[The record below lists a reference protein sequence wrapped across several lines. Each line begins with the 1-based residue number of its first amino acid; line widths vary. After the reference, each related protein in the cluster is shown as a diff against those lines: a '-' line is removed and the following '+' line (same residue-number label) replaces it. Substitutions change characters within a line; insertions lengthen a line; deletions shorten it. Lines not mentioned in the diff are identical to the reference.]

1 MLRKS
6 AVVNKLSNNKL
17 TILSCN
23 AYTKYVYNSIINIK
37 SNVNRNDN
45 ISNRKDNRKVIWINL
60 PYLGKRGKQLT
71 NSLTGKLKRSF
82 NKNNK
87 FKMVYKTHKLS
98 VVCHTKDSV
107 SVEQNLLLFIGLH
120 ALVVFKNILVK
131 PIETSSPNSLDLMSK
146 S

>member
-1 MLRKS
+1 MLIKS

>member
-1 MLRKS
+1 M
-6 AVVNKLSNNKL
+6 
-17 TILSCN
+17 
-23 AYTKYVYNSIINIK
+23 
-37 SNVNRNDN
+37 
-45 ISNRKDNRKVIWINL
+45 INL

-71 NSLTGKLKRSF
+71 NSLTRKLKRSF

-98 VVCHTKDSV
+98 VVCNTKDSV
-107 SVEQNLLLFIGLH
+107 SVEQNLLLL
-120 ALVVFKNILVK
+120 NILVK

>member
-1 MLRKS
+1 MLIKS

-23 AYTKYVYNSIINIK
+23 AYPKYVYNSIINIK

-45 ISNRKDNRKVIWINL
+45 ISNSKDNRKVIWINL

-71 NSLTGKLKRSF
+71 NSLTRKLKRSF